1 MVIPDARIN
10 SSRNGVT
17 TSSPEAIAARIE
29 GLDLSDA
36 RNLVNAR
43 NRAPFRTLSEISRIV
58 PAAERLD
65 PSQVGVAT
73 RFFEVEGRLRLHD
86 TEVRERSLVQRNG
99 LGVTTVWR
107 ERTAADVTV
116 PQAATR

>member
-1 MVIPDARIN
+1 MCRSIQ
-10 SSRNGVT
+10 
-17 TSSPEAIAARIE
+17 AIVHFKPVLISTC
-29 GLDLSDA
+29 GCQPS
-36 RNLVNAR
+36 LV
-43 NRAPFRTLSEISRIV
+43 RALLLSEISRIV

-107 ERTAADVTV
+107 GPRTL
-116 PQAATR
+116 P